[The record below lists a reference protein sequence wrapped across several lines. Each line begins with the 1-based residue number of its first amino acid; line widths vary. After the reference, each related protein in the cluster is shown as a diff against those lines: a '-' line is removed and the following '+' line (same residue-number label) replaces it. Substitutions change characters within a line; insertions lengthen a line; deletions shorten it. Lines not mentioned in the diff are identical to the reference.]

1 MMPMSDSPPPQESN
15 ISIRELKS
23 QAGQPAISARVWVQ
37 VDAVQEKESRNGK
50 PFLEIRV
57 VDAEDGFTLRAWS
70 DSPIFSAAGTLQPSF
85 VAELDGDWTQN
96 EWGIDAQQLVVR
108 GLTADEVA
116 LFFAGSA
123 ELLAKQTADLAF
135 VKETVSSIRDPRLL
149 GLCDAFFEQFG
160 ERFQRTAA
168 ARRNHHARRGG
179 LVEHVA
185 QMMRAAIALQAV
197 YPWLNRDL
205 LIAGVLFHDCGKLWE
220 NHCSDSSFVMPFST
234 IGELL
239 GHIPI
244 GMELVNKLWRDI
256 KDAPEAEDW
265 EQLEPASETVRL
277 HLLHLV
283 AAHHGELQFGSPV
296 LPKTPEAYALHYV
309 DNLDA
314 KLEMVKDAYQTG
326 QSLAEGI
333 TGRVRP
339 LQSNLV
345 AALSPF
351 QEAAGSPPE
360 AGNSAAD

>member
-1 MMPMSDSPPPQESN
+1 MPPMSDSLTSTGN
-15 ISIRELKS
+15 SISIRDLKKR
-23 QAGQPAISARVWVQ
+23 AGQPAISASVWVQ
-37 VDAVQEKESRNGK
+37 VEAVQEKESRNGK
-50 PFLEIRV
+50 PFLEIKV

-70 DSPIFSAAGTLQPSF
+70 DSPVFSAARTLQPNS

-96 EWGIDAQQLVVR
+96 EWGIDAQRLSVKP
-108 GLTADEVA
+108 LTDDEVA

-123 ELLAKQTADLAF
+123 ELLRKQADDYAF
-135 VKETVSSIRDPRLL
+135 IRESVGKIEDPRLAR
-149 GLCDAFFEQFG
+149 LCEAFFDEFG
-160 ERFQRTAA
+160 DRFQKTAA

-185 QMMRAAIALQAV
+185 QMMRSALALHAV
-197 YPWLNRDL
+197 YSWLNRDL
-205 LIAGVLFHDCGKLWE
+205 LVAGVLFHDCGKLWE
-220 NHCSDSSFVMPFST
+220 NHCSDTSFAMPFSQ

-256 KDAPEAEDW
+256 KGEAETVDW
-265 EQLEPASETVRL
+265 EGLEPASETVRL

-296 LPKTPEAYALHYV
+296 LPKTPEAYALHYI

-314 KLEMVKDAYQTG
+314 KLEMVKDAYVTG
-326 QSLAEGI
+326 QTLAEGI

-339 LQSNLV
+339 LQANLV
-345 AALSPF
+345 AALPPF
-351 QEAAGSPPE
+351 LAAPEQAAGE
-360 AGNSAAD
+360 AESTTN

>member
-1 MMPMSDSPPPQESN
+1 MHLMSESPPPSGP
-15 ISIRELKS
+15 ISIRELKR
-23 QAGQPAISARVWVQ
+23 QAGQSAISAGVWVQ
-37 VDAVQEKESRNGK
+37 VEAVQEKESRNGK

-70 DSPIFSAAGTLQPSF
+70 DSPIFSAAGALKAGA

-96 EWGIDAQQLVVR
+96 EWGVDAQRLAVR
-108 GLTADEVA
+108 GLTEDEAA

-123 ELLAKQTADLAF
+123 ELLAKQKADFALITES
-135 VKETVSSIRDPRLL
+135 VVSIQDPRLL
-149 GLCDAFFEQFG
+149 GLCNAFFEQFG
-160 ERFQRTAA
+160 ERFRRTAA

-185 QMMRAAIALQAV
+185 QMMRAAVALQAV

-220 NHCSDSSFVMPFST
+220 NHCMETSFAMPYST

-244 GMELVNKLWRDI
+244 GMELVNKLWRDL
-256 KDAPEAEDW
+256 KEQPAWSEW
-265 EQLEPASETVRL
+265 ESLEPASDSVRL

-296 LPKTPEAYALHYV
+296 LPKTPEAYALHYI

-339 LQSNLV
+339 LQANLV
-345 AALSPF
+345 AQLPDF
-351 QEAAGSPPE
+351 PGAGGLE
-360 AGNSAAD
+360 G